1 MDEHRKAPRINKR
14 VKSEV
19 RAGEHV
25 SLSSSVDL
33 SSGGIYISTPEP
45 LSDGSSVKLTIIIP
59 GNGELEI
66 DGVVKWA
73 CSDESGK
80 GRAGM
85 GIEFVSVSRE
95 VSQKLETLIN

>member
-14 VKSEV
+14 VKSEI
-19 RAGEHV
+19 RAGEHM

-45 LSDGSSVKLTIIIP
+45 LSNGSNVKLTIIIP

-66 DGVVKWA
+66 DGIVKWA

-85 GIEFVSVSRE
+85 GIEFVNVNSE
-95 VSQKLETLIN
+95 VSHKLETLIN